1 MFHRLRRRRLKM
13 MHFLRAKDALQ
24 HLLYKNA
31 TNYFISCIIVQQTP
45 KIMKG
50 EHLGELEEL
59 VLLTIGSLYQE
70 AYAVAILEEIK
81 KNTNRKMDVTAIH
94 SVLRRL
100 EKKGYTKSEMG
111 GATAERGGRRKRYFV
126 LTQIGRKVL
135 DDTME
140 LRVSLYNKMPK
151 LAFAGI

>member
-1 MFHRLRRRRLKM
+1 
-13 MHFLRAKDALQ
+13 
-24 HLLYKNA
+24 
-31 TNYFISCIIVQQTP
+31 
-45 KIMKG
+45 MKG

-59 VLLTIGSLYQE
+59 VLLTIGSLYKE

-81 KNTNRKMDVTAIH
+81 NNANRTMDVTAVH

-111 GATAERGGRRKRYFV
+111 GATADRGGRRKRFFV
-126 LTQIGRKVL
+126 LTQVGRKVL

-140 LRVSLYNKMPK
+140 LRVALYNKMPK
-151 LAFAGI
+151 LAFVRI